1 MLTRGGP
8 RFADTSAP
16 IGATDLLITMA
27 YSVSGVDGTAAKNY
41 GLASALSI
49 MIFVLIA
56 VISGLGFRQT
66 RKLEEV
72 L

>member
-1 MLTRGGP
+1 
-8 RFADTSAP
+8 
-16 IGATDLLITMA
+16 MA
-27 YSVSGVDGTAAKNY
+27 YSVSGVDGNAPKNY

>member
-1 MLTRGGP
+1 M
-8 RFADTSAP
+8 
-16 IGATDLLITMA
+16 
-27 YSVSGVDGTAAKNY
+27 DGSAAKNY

-49 MIFVLIA
+49 LIFVIVG